1 MSYLANHE
9 LSCTPRSLM
18 RRMLSIE
25 ESIDGIH
32 RMMERMSVQMEQ
44 LVGSLN
50 VANPP
55 VQRQENQPRLGVQ
68 TQERQTYNFQQQEQP
83 RFVQEQHWVNQEWPR
98 IQQYHRRYRRNSDS
112 SSDEEGEE
120 EWQAGQWRINQQ
132 RVVGEQNEYKVKLDI
147 PTFNGKRDIRSLFG
161 MD

>member
-83 RFVQEQHWVNQEWPR
+83 RFVQEQHWVNQE
-98 IQQYHRRYRRNSDS
+98 
-112 SSDEEGEE
+112 
-120 EWQAGQWRINQQ
+120 
-132 RVVGEQNEYKVKLDI
+132 
-147 PTFNGKRDIRSLFG
+147 
-161 MD
+161 